1 MVSIMEFV
9 SSNFEQAFLNYPT
22 YRAGRAPV
30 VLVWCLCA
38 LLLVAAFA
46 CKSNDSVGP
55 PRGETPVPNVDVTL
69 PRHHEPPVV
78 NSGDGA
84 VLSPQ
89 DEIPM
94 ANDAVALP
102 RHHEPPVINS
112 GQDENPMANDAVALP
127 RHHEPPV
134 INSGQDENPMANDR
148 VALPR
153 HHEPPVINSGDQYVF
168 GELFQSGNCLRVTYR
183 DQVSPELTR
192 EGLLV
197 VWPPGFSAVVQDDV
211 AHVADSDGRILATTG
226 DTVRL
231 SGRKARHSVGE
242 APEWDWDG
250 EPGAGCGGTHWLV
263 GDEVSA
269 GVSQSSSADT
279 DAEIF
284 FPTLG
289 HQRGP
294 IVSMAA
300 LLEGRLE
307 LEEGC
312 LRVVPEGDPRGFVVV
327 WPPGFEVQW
336 QREVIAVANGGGS
349 VIAKV
354 GDDVALGGGQPPNSV
369 FPEGSR
375 CPGEVWHAMEVH
387 RMP

>member
-1 MVSIMEFV
+1 MNSRKRLGKAPPVRY
-9 SSNFEQAFLNYPT
+9 N
-22 YRAGRAPV
+22 GRRPRFFSRVGYAPV
-30 VLVWCLCA
+30 VSVWFFCA
-38 LLLVAAFA
+38 LLLVAAFGCGSDDA
-46 CKSNDSVGP
+46 VVP
-55 PRGETPVPNVDVTL
+55 PQGETPAASVGVTLPPQGETPADNVDVT
-69 PRHHEPPVV
+69 
-78 NSGDGA
+78 
-84 VLSPQ
+84 
-89 DEIPM
+89 
-94 ANDAVALP
+94 
-102 RHHEPPVINS
+102 
-112 GQDENPMANDAVALP
+112 
-127 RHHEPPV
+127 
-134 INSGQDENPMANDR
+134 
-148 VALPR
+148 LPR

-168 GELFQSGNCLRVTYR
+168 GELFQSGSCLRVTYR

-231 SGRKARHSVGE
+231 SGRKARHPVGE

-269 GVSQSSSADT
+269 GVSESSNADT
-279 DAEIF
+279 DGEIF

-307 LEEGC
+307 LQGEC
-312 LRVVPEGDPRGFVVV
+312 LRVVTTWEPEGIVVV
-327 WPPGFEVQW
+327 WPPGFGVEMRDGESVM
-336 QREVIAVANGGGS
+336 VNGGGS
-349 VIAKV
+349 VIAHT
-354 GDDVALGGGQPPNSV
+354 GDHVALGGGQAPGRE
-369 FPEGSR
+369 FPVGSR
-375 CPGEVWHAMEVH
+375 CPGEAWHAMEVR